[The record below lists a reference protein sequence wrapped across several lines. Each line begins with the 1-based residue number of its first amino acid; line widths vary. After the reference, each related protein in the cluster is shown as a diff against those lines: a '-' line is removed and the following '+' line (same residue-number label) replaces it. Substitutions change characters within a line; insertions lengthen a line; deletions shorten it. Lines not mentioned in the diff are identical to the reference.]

1 MCIRDRC
8 VATLGVLRAAAQ
20 RRPVLAVVDDLQWID
35 ASSRECIEYAARRAG
50 GPLAVVL
57 AARDPWYPPEHVHLP
72 ELQVGPVDDVG
83 AAELCGT
90 GHRTWRRPSP
100 PRSRRPPRVIRWP
113 WSS

>member
-1 MCIRDRC
+1 

-20 RRPVLAVVDDLQWID
+20 HRPVLAVVDDLQWID

-72 ELQVGPVDDVG
+72 ELQVGPVDDIGGRRAAAAPRTGPG
-83 AAELCGT
+83 AARR
-90 GHRTWRRPSP
+90 HRDRAGRRG
-100 PRSRRPPRVIRWP
+100 
-113 WSS
+113 